1 MHKVC
6 SNILSVSFTVWANV
20 VSASGGISASAGN
33 ISSFQWLVQ
42 KWAQESMQARVEQEW
57 VCWSLLDTISCFTG
71 LSFLYKAEYEVAAW
85 QRAELREIRDME
97 PEPQG
102 SIEPQ
107 THPALPEPT
116 HSLLFKSFWAACYC
130 KRVISMIYYSVQ
142 YISFYARNQSPTGQS

>member
-6 SNILSVSFTVWANV
+6 SNIFSVSFTVWANV

-57 VCWSLLDTISCFTG
+57 VCWEPAGYIFLLYGSLLPLQSWIWSCH
-71 LSFLYKAEYEVAAW
+71 LAEG
-85 QRAELREIRDME
+85 RAEKIRDME